1 MLYFRAEGTR
11 VAGES
16 SNRTPLAPHL
26 AFSANTGEEAK
37 LWRIESQPVGHSELS
52 VDWEPRPLAISVLD
66 PESPEFSLRPTDV
79 PPRACL
85 LSGGS
90 DGPSENTVPG
100 PWFPVATRGQSLPSL
115 RTKGARG
122 GGLFLCT

>member
-1 MLYFRAEGTR
+1 M
-11 VAGES
+11 AGES

-79 PPRACL
+79 PPKSL
-85 LSGGS
+85 LVIWG
-90 DGPSENTVPG
+90 E
-100 PWFPVATRGQSLPSL
+100 
-115 RTKGARG
+115 
-122 GGLFLCT
+122 